1 MKKSSYEFKA
11 WAVER
16 ALGRD
21 PDVSLRRVAVHL
33 GVDHPTLRRWVNRF
47 ENQPWGEHIMNE
59 EKSPQ
64 LWTVE
69 QRLKIVIACE
79 SMDEEQI
86 SAYCR
91 EHGICPHHV
100 KQWKAEILKAMS
112 VLGKSANPAQVKQL
126 REENKSLRKELRRKE
141 KALAEAAALLVP
153 KKSRADVG
161 NRRGQLTVG
170 DERRQIIA
178 SVKEAVDSGA
188 NLGLAC
194 ETKGISARTYQR
206 WNKPDNACDRRPG
219 ARCEPRNKLG
229 EHERQK
235 LLDVANSPEYEAL
248 PPSKI
253 VPLFADS
260 GQYLASES
268 MFYKVFEGGGTV
280 NSSSS
285 LKTSEGRQAPRSAC
299 LWSELCVH
307 LGHNLLAHKGWWGDV
322 LLPVHGYGRV

>member
-1 MKKSSYEFKA
+1 M
-11 WAVER
+11 
-16 ALGRD
+16 
-21 PDVSLRRVAVHL
+21 
-33 GVDHPTLRRWVNRF
+33 
-47 ENQPWGEHIMNE
+47 
-59 EKSPQ
+59 
-64 LWTVE
+64 
-69 QRLKIVIACE
+69 
-79 SMDEEQI
+79 
-86 SAYCR
+86 
-91 EHGICPHHV
+91 
-100 KQWKAEILKAMS
+100 
-112 VLGKSANPAQVKQL
+112 
-126 REENKSLRKELRRKE
+126 
-141 KALAEAAALLVP
+141 
-153 KKSRADVG
+153 
-161 NRRGQLTVG
+161 G

-280 NSSSS
+280 HRHRS
-285 LKTSEGRQAPRSAC
+285 KPPRGAKPRGLLASGPNCVYIWDITYLPTRVGGGMFFYLYMVMDAYSRKIVG
-299 LWSELCVH
+299 WQVYKRESSELAADLMTDICVRE
-307 LGHNLLAHKGWWGDV
+307 GVKRD
-322 LLPVHGYGRV
+322 